1 MIVNVTKD
9 TFRQEVLESGKPV
22 IVDFWAT
29 WCGPCQMQA
38 RIFEELEKT
47 EGDKIKICKVNVDEN
62 EELAGQFGI
71 ESIPTLLFYK
81 NGNQIG
87 KAVGVRPR
95 GSLLAYLDMQ

>member
-1 MIVNVTKD
+1 MIINTTKESFEKD
-9 TFRQEVLESGKPV
+9 VLGSDKPV

-47 EGDKIKICKVNVDEN
+47 EGEKITICKVNVDEN
-62 EELAGQFGI
+62 EDLASQFGV
-71 ESIPTLLFYK
+71 ESIPTMLFYRGGK
-81 NGNQIG
+81 QVG

-95 GSLLAYLDMQ
+95 GSLLAYLDMA

>member
-1 MIVNVTKD
+1 M
-9 TFRQEVLESGKPV
+9 
-22 IVDFWAT
+22 
-29 WCGPCQMQA
+29 
-38 RIFEELEKT
+38 
-47 EGDKIKICKVNVDEN
+47 DEN